1 MALVGSGAM
10 KREDVNK
17 ESLKKYLAEHPE
29 GEGWI
34 LSQNPRYAF
43 FDVAEAPADGEPFGT
58 IQEPLTAGRSLAVDP
73 KFAALGTAAYVMLP
87 MAQANSDG
95 QLLGKSQTAR
105 LAFCQDT
112 GGAIQ
117 GPGRVDLYLGHGP
130 QAKTEASNVWDA
142 GDLYLLIKKFPPR
155 LR

>member
-1 MALVGSGAM
+1 M

-17 ESLKKYLAEHPE
+17 ETLKKYLADHPE

-43 FDVAEAPADGEPFGT
+43 FDVAEAPADGEPFGAVR
-58 IQEPLTAGRSLAVDP
+58 EPLTAGRSLAVDP
-73 KFAALGTAAYVMLP
+73 KFSALGAAAFVALP

-95 QLLGKSQTAR
+95 RPLGKSPTSR

-112 GGAIQ
+112 GGAIR

-130 QAKTEASNVWDA
+130 QAKTEASHVLDA
-142 GDLYLLIKKFPPR
+142 GELYLLIKKFPPR
-155 LR
+155 QR